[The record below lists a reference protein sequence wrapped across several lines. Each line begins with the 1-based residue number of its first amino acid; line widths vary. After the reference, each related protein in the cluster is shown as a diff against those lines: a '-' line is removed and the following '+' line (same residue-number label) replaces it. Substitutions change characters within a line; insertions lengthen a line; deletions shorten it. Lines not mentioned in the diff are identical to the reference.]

1 MNFYFII
8 SRFSSVHYSL
18 LAVTSS
24 ICLPILAIK
33 GNQHK
38 CHPKPNPNLQ
48 PKLVPPPPNQS
59 NSLLV
64 DLNTA
69 NSNGN
74 TKINRNRSNSLLS
87 SIDDCG
93 DHDQNELLAA
103 DNNNRSHTINMTIG
117 HNASQEHLGGC
128 KGIFCGWSHSE
139 EH

>member
-1 MNFYFII
+1 MLSFII
-8 SRFSSVHYSL
+8 SHFSSVHYSL
-18 LAVTSS
+18 LGATSS

-33 GNQHK
+33 GNQSK

-48 PKLVPPPPNQS
+48 PKLVPPLPNHS
-59 NSLLV
+59 NSLV

-103 DNNNRSHTINMTIG
+103 DNRDCGSGGSWCVIMIDG
-117 HNASQEHLGGC
+117 MLLLQQEVVEMVERLIIVC
-128 KGIFCGWSHSE
+128 C
-139 EH
+139 